1 MAKRKQAGG
10 DRESQQKLAQA
21 LRAIFHRME
30 LRRAAERGA
39 HRAVQ
44 EQIWREAEKKK
55 AERDERLVRKKQVAL
70 YLDILSTSLNTKT
83 WPKPAIKNRG
93 NRGAEWLWSELE
105 PALRLQYPDVDWDSF

>member
-10 DRESQQKLAQA
+10 DRESQQKLANE
-21 LRAIFHRME
+21 LYRLFDRME
-30 LRRAAERGA
+30 LRRAAERGVKA
-39 HRAVQ
+39 AVR

-55 AERDERLVRKKQVAL
+55 AERDERLVAKKQVAL

-93 NRGAEWLWSELE
+93 CRPAEWLWSELE
-105 PALRLQYPDVDWDSF
+105 PALRLQYPEVDWDSF